1 VEDNVDPGRGLSEH
15 SQQMAVELVVS
26 NEGGQMVGASVSA
39 IGDGD
44 GLDWCFAFR
53 CGLEQQA
60 VER

>member
-1 VEDNVDPGRGLSEH
+1 VEDNVDPGRRLSEH
-15 SQQMAVELVVS
+15 SKEMAVELVVT
-26 NEGGQMVGASVSA
+26 NEGRQMIRSPVSA

-44 GLDWCFAFR
+44 RLDWCFAFP